1 MKYVCR
7 RVLAGLVTMLMVSFL
22 TFSAFS
28 LISGDTATAM
38 LGTTATP
45 ERLAALRAELGL
57 DRPLPVRYGEWLRIC
72 LRGDLGIST
81 SYRQPVQE
89 LLAPKIRLTLCLSLM
104 SFLLITA
111 VSIPLGVWSAGL
123 RRLEGARTALN

>member
-57 DRPLPVRYGEWLRIC
+57 DRPLPVRYGEWLR
-72 LRGDLGIST
+72 R
-81 SYRQPVQE
+81 
-89 LLAPKIRLTLCLSLM
+89 K
-104 SFLLITA
+104 
-111 VSIPLGVWSAGL
+111 
-123 RRLEGARTALN
+123 